1 MQPTTAGRS
10 RHLKI
15 LSRKMIMIVS
25 YRESRSVAN
34 MPKFAN
40 TRAWEQAELLMQPVF
55 IRVIDNIRKQL
66 EQTTWQ
72 GTYQDTPVWPEGV
85 SEETKARVAQLQ
97 EQLATAPPDQIDE
110 IEEQLARL
118 PSPQPSY
125 VLCLKKGDRQITVD
139 LWQLCYQIC
148 FRNYSPILNALDQD
162 MIVEVDTSLID
173 DSGEVDWLR
182 LDEKAK
188 QLIEQI
194 FNSLSPHRV
203 IREDADGDHETIQD
217 EIEKEADNE

>member
-1 MQPTTAGRS
+1 MQQTAAR
-10 RHLKI
+10 RHNHLKI
-15 LSRKMIMIVS
+15 WSPKVTMIVS
-25 YRESRSVAN
+25 YKPSRSVAD

-72 GTYQDTPVWPEGV
+72 GTYQDTPIWPEGV
-85 SEETKARVAQLQ
+85 SEEIKARVAQLQ
-97 EQLATAPPDQIDE
+97 EQLATATPNEAEE

-118 PSPQPSY
+118 PSPVPSY

-203 IREDADGDHETIQD
+203 VEREEEPESESFED
-217 EIEKEADNE
+217 ESSEQ

>member
-1 MQPTTAGRS
+1 
-10 RHLKI
+10 
-15 LSRKMIMIVS
+15 
-25 YRESRSVAN
+25 
-34 MPKFAN
+34 MPKFADI
-40 TRAWEQAELLMQPVF
+40 RAWEQAELLMQPVF

-72 GTYQDTPVWPEGV
+72 STYQDTPIWPKGV
-85 SEETKARVAQLQ
+85 SEATKARVAQLQ
-97 EQLATAPPDQIDE
+97 QQLTTATAAEAED

-118 PSPQPSY
+118 PSPQPGY
-125 VLCLKKGDRQITVD
+125 MLCLRKGNRQITVD

-148 FRNYSPILNALDQD
+148 FRNYSPVLNALDQD

-173 DSGEVDWLR
+173 DTGDVDWLR

-194 FNSLSPHRV
+194 FVSLSPQRNLNEKDDAASDA
-203 IREDADGDHETIQD
+203 EDS
-217 EIEKEADNE
+217 EA